1 MKPVASSPP
10 HGLAVQ
16 RHFESSRLAGA
27 CQARAYEQVLAGV
40 GQTEFWESPAK
51 QAEDAAVEIISCTK
65 EGAVA

>member
-1 MKPVASSPP
+1 MKPVALSRP
-10 HGLAVQ
+10 HGLRVQ

-40 GQTEFWESPAK
+40 GLAEFVESPAE
-51 QAEDAAVEIISCTK
+51 QAEDAAVEIIPCTK